1 MRGLSHVVTDE
12 TNFPRNGRRKA
23 ELGLTILA
31 VAWATLCIAAMLAVG
46 EGIRQGVLKTAQ
58 NGNGNLIYL
67 TGGMATVD
75 HGAFHQ
81 GKFLT
86 LKMDDSEVVRALPDV
101 KSVAP
106 TAKWKERITVG
117 DRSSWQE
124 PLAVTSEFQSMTNL
138 VPMAGGRW
146 LNPLDQ
152 KETRKVVVLGYELAA
167 DLFNPNEDFSWFAT
181 VTLQVNPVGKKVKI
195 GNEEFI
201 VVGVLEK
208 NSAQIELGDLI
219 NYSSFVPLATWKR
232 FHVNGEIGGINVQ
245 PQADVDREALAK
257 TIRQVIARKH
267 GASVSDEQVVQV
279 DDMFLKQKSMQQF
292 LIGLQSFLGIIGFVT
307 LAVAGVGIANVM
319 YATVKRSTRDIG
331 VRMAVGATP
340 TAIRMHYL
348 VQSLLTMMM
357 GGAFGLAVTYALVSA
372 ISSIPLEGNAFYEQL
387 GKPVPELSW
396 VVVAI
401 VILTLVIIGVASAWL
416 PANRAAKV
424 SPLEALQSE

>member
-1 MRGLSHVVTDE
+1 MLPMRQIFQE
-12 TNFPRNGRRKA
+12 MAA
-23 ELGLTILA
+23 EKLRLGLTILA

-167 DLFNPNEDFSWFAT
+167 DLLNPNEDFSWFAT

-195 GNEEFI
+195 GNEEFT

-357 GGAFGLAVTYALVSA
+357 GGALGLAVTYALVSA

>member
-1 MRGLSHVVTDE
+1 MLLPMRQIFQE
-12 TNFPRNGRRKA
+12 MAA
-23 ELGLTILA
+23 EKLRLGLTILA

-195 GNEEFI
+195 GNEEFT

-208 NSAQIELGDLI
+208 NSAQTELGDLI

-245 PQADVDREALAK
+245 PQANVDREALAK

-267 GASVSDEQVVQV
+267 GASVSDEQIVQV

-357 GGAFGLAVTYALVSA
+357 GGALGLGVTYALVSA

>member
-1 MRGLSHVVTDE
+1 MLLPMRQIFQE
-12 TNFPRNGRRKA
+12 MAA
-23 ELGLTILA
+23 EKLRLGLTILA

-67 TGGMATVD
+67 TGGMATVE

-181 VTLQVNPVGKKVKI
+181 VTLQVNPVGQKVKI
-195 GNEEFI
+195 GNEEFT

-208 NSAQIELGDLI
+208 NSAQIEQGDLI

-357 GGAFGLAVTYALVSA
+357 GGALGLGVTYALVSA

>member
-1 MRGLSHVVTDE
+1 MLLPMRQIFQE
-12 TNFPRNGRRKA
+12 MAA
-23 ELGLTILA
+23 EKLRLGLTILA

-195 GNEEFI
+195 GNEEFT

-219 NYSSFVPLATWKR
+219 NYSSFVPLVTWKR

-245 PQADVDREALAK
+245 PQANVDREALAK

-357 GGAFGLAVTYALVSA
+357 GGAFGLAVTYAFVSA

-401 VILTLVIIGVASAWL
+401 VILTLMIIGVASAWL

>member
-1 MRGLSHVVTDE
+1 MLLPMRQIFQEMAVEKL
-12 TNFPRNGRRKA
+12 R
-23 ELGLTILA
+23 LGLTILA

-181 VTLQVNPVGKKVKI
+181 VTLQVNPVGQKVKI
-195 GNEEFI
+195 GNEEFT

-357 GGAFGLAVTYALVSA
+357 GGALGLGVTYALVSA

>member
-1 MRGLSHVVTDE
+1 MLLPMRQIFQE
-12 TNFPRNGRRKA
+12 MAA
-23 ELGLTILA
+23 EKLRLGLTILA

-46 EGIRQGVLKTAQ
+46 EGIRQGILKTAQ

-86 LKMDDSEVVRALPDV
+86 LKMDDSEIVRALPDV

-181 VTLQVNPVGKKVKI
+181 VTLQVNPVGQKVKI
-195 GNEEFI
+195 GNEEFT

-208 NSAQIELGDLI
+208 NSAQIEQGDLI

-319 YATVKRSTRDIG
+319 YATVKRSTCDIG

-357 GGAFGLAVTYALVSA
+357 GGALGLGVTYALVSA

>member
-1 MRGLSHVVTDE
+1 MLLPMRQIFQE
-12 TNFPRNGRRKA
+12 MAA
-23 ELGLTILA
+23 EKLRLGLTILA

-181 VTLQVNPVGKKVKI
+181 VTLQVNPVGQKVKI
-195 GNEEFI
+195 GNEEFT

-257 TIRQVIARKH
+257 TIRQVIARIH

-279 DDMFLKQKSMQQF
+279 DDMFLKQKNMQQF

-357 GGAFGLAVTYALVSA
+357 GGALGLAVTYALVSA

-396 VVVAI
+396 GVVAI

>member
-1 MRGLSHVVTDE
+1 MLLPMRQIFQE
-12 TNFPRNGRRKA
+12 MAA
-23 ELGLTILA
+23 EKLRLGLTILA

-195 GNEEFI
+195 GNEELT

-348 VQSLLTMMM
+348 VQSLLTMLM
-357 GGAFGLAVTYALVSA
+357 GGALGLAVTYALVSA

-401 VILTLVIIGVASAWL
+401 VILTLMIIGVASAWL

>member
-1 MRGLSHVVTDE
+1 MLLPMRQIFQE
-12 TNFPRNGRRKA
+12 MAA
-23 ELGLTILA
+23 EKLRLGLTILA

-86 LKMDDSEVVRALPDV
+86 LKMDDSEIVRALPDV

-181 VTLQVNPVGKKVKI
+181 VTLQVNPVGQKVKI
-195 GNEEFI
+195 GNEEFT

-267 GASVSDEQVVQV
+267 GASVSDELVVQV

-357 GGAFGLAVTYALVSA
+357 GGALGLAVTYALVSA

>member
-1 MRGLSHVVTDE
+1 MLLPMRQIFQE
-12 TNFPRNGRRKA
+12 MAA
-23 ELGLTILA
+23 EKLRLGLTILA

-181 VTLQVNPVGKKVKI
+181 VTLQVNPVGQKVKI
-195 GNEEFI
+195 GNEEFT

-267 GASVSDEQVVQV
+267 GASVSDEQIVQV

-357 GGAFGLAVTYALVSA
+357 GGALGLAVTYALVSA
-372 ISSIPLEGNAFYEQL
+372 ISSIPLEGSTFYEQL

>member
-1 MRGLSHVVTDE
+1 MLLPMRQIFQE
-12 TNFPRNGRRKA
+12 MAA
-23 ELGLTILA
+23 EKLRLGLTILA

-181 VTLQVNPVGKKVKI
+181 VTLQLNPVGKKVKI
-195 GNEEFI
+195 DNEEFT

-357 GGAFGLAVTYALVSA
+357 GGALGLAVTYALVSA

>member
-1 MRGLSHVVTDE
+1 MLLPMRQIFQE
-12 TNFPRNGRRKA
+12 MAA
-23 ELGLTILA
+23 EKLRLGLTILA

-195 GNEEFI
+195 GNEEFT

-245 PQADVDREALAK
+245 PQTDVDREALAK

-357 GGAFGLAVTYALVSA
+357 GGALGLGVTYALVSA

>member
-1 MRGLSHVVTDE
+1 M
-12 TNFPRNGRRKA
+12 
-23 ELGLTILA
+23 
-31 VAWATLCIAAMLAVG
+31 
-46 EGIRQGVLKTAQ
+46 
-58 NGNGNLIYL
+58 
-67 TGGMATVD
+67 
-75 HGAFHQ
+75 
-81 GKFLT
+81 
-86 LKMDDSEVVRALPDV
+86 
-101 KSVAP
+101 
-106 TAKWKERITVG
+106 
-117 DRSSWQE
+117 
-124 PLAVTSEFQSMTNL
+124 
-138 VPMAGGRW
+138 
-146 LNPLDQ
+146 
-152 KETRKVVVLGYELAA
+152 
-167 DLFNPNEDFSWFAT
+167 
-181 VTLQVNPVGKKVKI
+181 
-195 GNEEFI
+195 
-201 VVGVLEK
+201 
-208 NSAQIELGDLI
+208 
-219 NYSSFVPLATWKR
+219 PLATWKR

-357 GGAFGLAVTYALVSA
+357 GGAW
-372 ISSIPLEGNAFYEQL
+372 ISRDVRAGVCHQFHSFRGQCLYEQL

>member
-1 MRGLSHVVTDE
+1 MLLPMRQIFQE
-12 TNFPRNGRRKA
+12 MAA
-23 ELGLTILA
+23 EKLRLGLTILA

-195 GNEEFI
+195 GNEEFT

-208 NSAQIELGDLI
+208 NSAQIEQGDLI

-357 GGAFGLAVTYALVSA
+357 GGALGLAVTYALVSA

-424 SPLEALQSE
+424 SPLEALQNE

>member
-1 MRGLSHVVTDE
+1 MLLPMRQIFQE
-12 TNFPRNGRRKA
+12 MAA
-23 ELGLTILA
+23 EKLRLGLTILA

-117 DRSSWQE
+117 DRNSWQE
-124 PLAVTSEFQSMTNL
+124 PLVVTSEFQSMTNL

-181 VTLQVNPVGKKVKI
+181 VTLQVNPVGQKVKI
-195 GNEEFI
+195 GNEEFT

-208 NSAQIELGDLI
+208 NSAQIEQGDLI

-357 GGAFGLAVTYALVSA
+357 GGALGLAVTYALVSA

>member
-1 MRGLSHVVTDE
+1 MLLPMRQIFQE
-12 TNFPRNGRRKA
+12 MAA
-23 ELGLTILA
+23 EKLRLGLTILA

-195 GNEEFI
+195 GNEEFT

-357 GGAFGLAVTYALVSA
+357 GGALGLGVTYALVSA

-416 PANRAAKV
+416 PANLAAKV

>member
-1 MRGLSHVVTDE
+1 MLLPMRQIFQE
-12 TNFPRNGRRKA
+12 MAA
-23 ELGLTILA
+23 EKLRLGLTILA

-138 VPMAGGRW
+138 MPMAGGRW

-181 VTLQVNPVGKKVKI
+181 VTLQVNPVGQKVKI
-195 GNEEFI
+195 GNEEFT

-208 NSAQIELGDLI
+208 NSAQIEQGDLI

-245 PQADVDREALAK
+245 PQADVGREALAK

-357 GGAFGLAVTYALVSA
+357 GGALGLGVTYALVSA

>member
-1 MRGLSHVVTDE
+1 MLLPMRQIFQE
-12 TNFPRNGRRKA
+12 MAA
-23 ELGLTILA
+23 EKLRLGLTILA
-31 VAWATLCIAAMLAVG
+31 VAWATLCIAVMLAVG

-67 TGGMATVD
+67 TGGMATVE

-195 GNEEFI
+195 GNEEFT

-357 GGAFGLAVTYALVSA
+357 GGALGLGVTYALVSA

>member
-1 MRGLSHVVTDE
+1 MLLPMRQIFQE
-12 TNFPRNGRRKA
+12 MAA
-23 ELGLTILA
+23 EKLRLGLTILA

-46 EGIRQGVLKTAQ
+46 EGIRQGVLRTAQ

-67 TGGMATVD
+67 TGGMASID

-86 LKMDDSEVVRALPDV
+86 LKIEDVGVVQALPEV

-106 TAKWKERITVG
+106 TARWNEPITVG
-117 DRSSWQE
+117 DRGSWQQ
-124 PLAVTSEFQSMTNL
+124 PLAVTTEFAAMTNL
-138 VPMAGGRW
+138 APREGGRW
-146 LNPLDQ
+146 FNPLDQ
-152 KETRKVVVLGYELAA
+152 KQMRKVVVLGYSLAA
-167 DLFNPNEDFSWFAT
+167 DLFNPVEDFSWFAP
-181 VTLQVNPVGKKVKI
+181 VTLQVDPVGQKVKI
-195 GNEEFI
+195 GSEEFTVI
-201 VVGVLEK
+201 GVLKK
-208 NSAQIELGDLI
+208 NSAEIEQGDLI

-232 FHVNGEIGGINVQ
+232 FHANGEIGGINVE
-245 PQADVDREALAK
+245 PQTDANRIQLAK

-340 TAIRMHYL
+340 TAIRLHYL
-348 VQSLLTMMM
+348 VQSLMTMML
-357 GGAFGLAVTYALVSA
+357 GGVLGLGVTYVLVSA
-372 ISSIPLEGNAFYEQL
+372 ISAINLDGNVFYEDL

-396 VVVAI
+396 MVVTI
-401 VILTLVIIGVASAWL
+401 VIATLVIIGVASAWL

>member
-1 MRGLSHVVTDE
+1 MLLPMRQIFQE
-12 TNFPRNGRRKA
+12 MAA
-23 ELGLTILA
+23 EKLRLGLTILA

-46 EGIRQGVLKTAQ
+46 EGIRQGVLRTAQ
-58 NGNGNLIYL
+58 DGNGNLIYL

-75 HGAFHQ
+75 YGVFHQ

-86 LKMDDSEVVRALPDV
+86 LKADDTEVIKALPEV

-106 TAKWKERITVG
+106 TAVWDERITVG
-117 DRSSWQE
+117 DRGIWQK
-124 PLAVTSEFQSMTNL
+124 PLAVTTDFASMTNL
-138 VPMAGGRW
+138 IPMDGGRW

-152 KETRKVVVLGYELAA
+152 KEMRKVVVLGYSLAA
-167 DLFNPNEDFSWFAT
+167 DLFNPIEDFSWFT
-181 VTLQVNPVGKKVKI
+181 PVTLQTNPVGEKVKI
-195 GNEEFI
+195 GSEEFTVI
-201 VVGVLEK
+201 GVLKK
-208 NSAQIELGDLI
+208 NSAEIEQGDQI
-219 NYSSFVPLATWKR
+219 NYASFVPLATWQR
-232 FHVNGEIGGINVQ
+232 FYTNGDIGGINVE
-245 PQADVDREALAK
+245 PQAHADREKLAK

-279 DDMFLKQKSMQQF
+279 EDMFLKQKSMQQF

-340 TAIRMHYL
+340 TAIRLHYL
-348 VQSLLTMMM
+348 VQSLMTMIL
-357 GGAFGLAVTYALVSA
+357 GGLLGLGVTYTLVSA
-372 ISSIPLEGNAFYEQL
+372 ISAINLEGNTFYEHL

-396 VVVAI
+396 IVVAI
-401 VILTLVIIGVASAWL
+401 VISTLVFIGVASAWL

>member
-1 MRGLSHVVTDE
+1 MLLPMRQIFQE
-12 TNFPRNGRRKA
+12 MAA
-23 ELGLTILA
+23 EKLRLGLTILA

-101 KSVAP
+101 KSVSP

-181 VTLQVNPVGKKVKI
+181 VTLQVNPVGQKVKI
-195 GNEEFI
+195 GNEQFT

-357 GGAFGLAVTYALVSA
+357 GGALGLGVTYALVSA

>member
-1 MRGLSHVVTDE
+1 MLLPMRQIFQE
-12 TNFPRNGRRKA
+12 MAA
-23 ELGLTILA
+23 EKLRLGLTILA

-181 VTLQVNPVGKKVKI
+181 VTLQVNPVGQKVKI
-195 GNEEFI
+195 GNEQFT

-257 TIRQVIARKH
+257 MIRQVIARKH

-357 GGAFGLAVTYALVSA
+357 GGALGLGVTYALASA

>member
-1 MRGLSHVVTDE
+1 MLLPMRQIFQE
-12 TNFPRNGRRKA
+12 MAA
-23 ELGLTILA
+23 EKLRLGLTILA

-117 DRSSWQE
+117 DRNSWQE

-181 VTLQVNPVGKKVKI
+181 VTLQLNPVGKKVKI
-195 GNEEFI
+195 GNEEFT

-307 LAVAGVGIANVM
+307 LAVAGVDIANVM

-357 GGAFGLAVTYALVSA
+357 GGALGLGVTYALVSA

-401 VILTLVIIGVASAWL
+401 VILTLAIIGVASAWL

>member
-1 MRGLSHVVTDE
+1 MLLPMRQIFQE
-12 TNFPRNGRRKA
+12 MAA
-23 ELGLTILA
+23 EKLRLGLTILA

-101 KSVAP
+101 KNVAP

-117 DRSSWQE
+117 DKSSWQE

-181 VTLQVNPVGKKVKI
+181 VTLQLNPVGKKVKI
-195 GNEEFI
+195 GNEEFT

-348 VQSLLTMMM
+348 VQSLLTMMV
-357 GGAFGLAVTYALVSA
+357 GGALGLGVTYALVSA

>member
-1 MRGLSHVVTDE
+1 MLLPMRQIFQE
-12 TNFPRNGRRKA
+12 MAA
-23 ELGLTILA
+23 EKLRLGLTILA

-86 LKMDDSEVVRALPDV
+86 LKMDDSEIVRALPDV

-167 DLFNPNEDFSWFAT
+167 DLFNPNEDFSWFAI

-195 GNEEFI
+195 GNEEFT

-208 NSAQIELGDLI
+208 NSAQIEQGDLI

-357 GGAFGLAVTYALVSA
+357 GGALGLGVTYALVSA

>member
-1 MRGLSHVVTDE
+1 MLLPMRQIFQE
-12 TNFPRNGRRKA
+12 MAA
-23 ELGLTILA
+23 EKLRLGLTILA

-86 LKMDDSEVVRALPDV
+86 LKMDDSEVVRTLPDV

-181 VTLQVNPVGKKVKI
+181 VTLQVNPVGQKVKI
-195 GNEEFI
+195 GNEEFT

-357 GGAFGLAVTYALVSA
+357 GGALGLAVTYALVSA

>member
-1 MRGLSHVVTDE
+1 MLLPMRQIFQE
-12 TNFPRNGRRKA
+12 MAA
-23 ELGLTILA
+23 EKLRLGLTILA

-86 LKMDDSEVVRALPDV
+86 LKMDDSEIVRALPDV

-181 VTLQVNPVGKKVKI
+181 VTLQVNPVGQKVKI
-195 GNEEFI
+195 GNEEFT

-208 NSAQIELGDLI
+208 NSAQIEQGDLI

-267 GASVSDEQVVQV
+267 GASVSDEQIVQV

-348 VQSLLTMMM
+348 VQSLLTMMI
-357 GGAFGLAVTYALVSA
+357 GGALGLAVTYALVSA

>member
-1 MRGLSHVVTDE
+1 MLLPMRQIFQE
-12 TNFPRNGRRKA
+12 MAA
-23 ELGLTILA
+23 EKLRLGLTILA

-181 VTLQVNPVGKKVKI
+181 VTLQVNPVGQKVKI
-195 GNEEFI
+195 GNEEFT

-208 NSAQIELGDLI
+208 NSAQIEQGDLI

-357 GGAFGLAVTYALVSA
+357 GGALGLGVTYALVSA

-416 PANRAAKV
+416 PANRAVKV

>member
-1 MRGLSHVVTDE
+1 MLLPMRQIFQE
-12 TNFPRNGRRKA
+12 MAA
-23 ELGLTILA
+23 EKLRLGLTILA

-152 KETRKVVVLGYELAA
+152 KETRKVVILGYELAA
-167 DLFNPNEDFSWFAT
+167 DLFNPNEDFSWFVT
-181 VTLQVNPVGKKVKI
+181 VTLQVNPVGQKVKI
-195 GNEEFI
+195 GNEQFT

-208 NSAQIELGDLI
+208 NSAQIEQGDLI

-357 GGAFGLAVTYALVSA
+357 GGALGLAVTYALVSA

>member
-1 MRGLSHVVTDE
+1 MLLPMRQIFQE
-12 TNFPRNGRRKA
+12 MAA
-23 ELGLTILA
+23 EKLRLGLTILA

-195 GNEEFI
+195 GNEEFT

-279 DDMFLKQKSMQQF
+279 DDMFLKQKSMKQF

-357 GGAFGLAVTYALVSA
+357 GGALGLGVTYALVST

-401 VILTLVIIGVASAWL
+401 VILTLVVIGVASAWL

>member
-1 MRGLSHVVTDE
+1 MLLPMRQIFQE
-12 TNFPRNGRRKA
+12 MAA
-23 ELGLTILA
+23 EKLRLGLTILA

-124 PLAVTSEFQSMTNL
+124 PLAVTIEFQSMTNL
-138 VPMAGGRW
+138 VPMEGGRW

-195 GNEEFI
+195 GNEEFT

-267 GASVSDEQVVQV
+267 GASVSDEQIVQV

-357 GGAFGLAVTYALVSA
+357 GGALGLGVTYALVSA

>member
-1 MRGLSHVVTDE
+1 MLLPMRQIFQE
-12 TNFPRNGRRKA
+12 MAA
-23 ELGLTILA
+23 EKLRLGLTILA

-46 EGIRQGVLKTAQ
+46 EGIRQGVLRTAQ

-67 TGGMATVD
+67 TGGMASID

-86 LKMDDSEVVRALPDV
+86 LKIEDVGVVQALPEV

-106 TAKWKERITVG
+106 TARWNEPITVG
-117 DRSSWQE
+117 DRGSWQQ
-124 PLAVTSEFQSMTNL
+124 PLAVTTEFAAMTNL
-138 VPMAGGRW
+138 APREGGRW
-146 LNPLDQ
+146 FNPLDQ
-152 KETRKVVVLGYELAA
+152 KQMRKVVVLGYSLAA
-167 DLFNPNEDFSWFAT
+167 DLFNPVEDFSWFAP
-181 VTLQVNPVGKKVKI
+181 VTLQVDPVGQKVKI
-195 GNEEFI
+195 ASEEFTVI
-201 VVGVLEK
+201 GVLKK
-208 NSAQIELGDLI
+208 NSAEIEQGDLI

-232 FHVNGEIGGINVQ
+232 FHANGEIGGINVE
-245 PQADVDREALAK
+245 PQTDANRIQLAQ
-257 TIRQVIARKH
+257 TIRQVIARKY

-340 TAIRMHYL
+340 TAIRLHYL
-348 VQSLLTMMM
+348 VQSLMTMML
-357 GGAFGLAVTYALVSA
+357 GGVLGLGVTYVLVSA
-372 ISSIPLEGNAFYEQL
+372 ISAINLDGNVFYEDL

-396 VVVAI
+396 IVVTI
-401 VILTLVIIGVASAWL
+401 VIATLVIIGVASAWL

>member
-1 MRGLSHVVTDE
+1 MLLPMRQIFQE
-12 TNFPRNGRRKA
+12 MAA
-23 ELGLTILA
+23 EKLRLGLTILA

-181 VTLQVNPVGKKVKI
+181 VTLQVNPVGQKVKI
-195 GNEEFI
+195 GNEEFT

-232 FHVNGEIGGINVQ
+232 FHVNDEIGGINVQ

-357 GGAFGLAVTYALVSA
+357 GGALGLGVTYALVSA

>member
-1 MRGLSHVVTDE
+1 MLLPMRQIFQE
-12 TNFPRNGRRKA
+12 MAA
-23 ELGLTILA
+23 EKLRLGLTILA
-31 VAWATLCIAAMLAVG
+31 VAWATLCITAMLAVG

-181 VTLQVNPVGKKVKI
+181 VTLQLNPVGKKVKI
-195 GNEEFI
+195 GNEEFT

-232 FHVNGEIGGINVQ
+232 FNVNGEIGGINVQ

-357 GGAFGLAVTYALVSA
+357 GGALGLGVTYALVSA

>member
-1 MRGLSHVVTDE
+1 MLLPMRQIFQE
-12 TNFPRNGRRKA
+12 MAA
-23 ELGLTILA
+23 EKLRLGLTILA

-117 DRSSWQE
+117 DRNSCQE

-138 VPMAGGRW
+138 VPMAGGAMV
-146 LNPLDQ
+146 
-152 KETRKVVVLGYELAA
+152 KSTRSKRDAQSRCTGLTGSRLIQ
-167 DLFNPNEDFSWFAT
+167 PNEDFSWFAT
-181 VTLQVNPVGKKVKI
+181 VTLQVNPVGGKKVKI
-195 GNEEFI
+195 GNEEFT

-208 NSAQIELGDLI
+208 NSAQIELGGDLI

-245 PQADVDREALAK
+245 PQANVDREALAK

-267 GASVSDEQVVQV
+267 GASVSDEQIVQV

-348 VQSLLTMMM
+348 VQSLLTMLM
-357 GGAFGLAVTYALVSA
+357 GGARLGPRTRWCLPSA
-372 ISSIPLEGNAFYEQL
+372 PFLGNAFYEQL

-401 VILTLVIIGVASAWL
+401 VILTLMIIGVASAWL

>member
-1 MRGLSHVVTDE
+1 MLLPMRQIFQE
-12 TNFPRNGRRKA
+12 MAA
-23 ELGLTILA
+23 EKLRLGLTILA

-195 GNEEFI
+195 GNEEFT

-208 NSAQIELGDLI
+208 NSAQIEQGDLI

-232 FHVNGEIGGINVQ
+232 FHVNGEIGGLNVQ

-357 GGAFGLAVTYALVSA
+357 GGALGLGVTYALVSA

-424 SPLEALQSE
+424 SSLEALQSE

>member
-1 MRGLSHVVTDE
+1 MLLPMRQIFQE
-12 TNFPRNGRRKA
+12 MAA
-23 ELGLTILA
+23 EKLRLGLTILA

-195 GNEEFI
+195 GNEEFT

-357 GGAFGLAVTYALVSA
+357 GGGVWVSRDVRA
-372 ISSIPLEGNAFYEQL
+372 
-387 GKPVPELSW
+387 
-396 VVVAI
+396 
-401 VILTLVIIGVASAWL
+401 GVCHQFHSFRGQCFL
-416 PANRAAKV
+416 
-424 SPLEALQSE
+424 